1 MAKHFYRI
9 YQIDYPMTWD
19 LFFTRLSAVRKV
31 PETIKFQE
39 LGIFET
45 LGSKISHG
53 TSKKVADDRTHLRK
67 VLKKCLFYIKKSLS
81 ALFILNRKQIV

>member
-1 MAKHFYRI
+1 MI
-9 YQIDYPMTWD
+9 CD
-19 LFFTRLSAVRKV
+19 LLFTRLSAVRKV

-53 TSKKVADDRTHLRK
+53 TSKKVADDRNHLRK
-67 VLKKCLFYIKKSLS
+67 VLKNFSSILKKSLT